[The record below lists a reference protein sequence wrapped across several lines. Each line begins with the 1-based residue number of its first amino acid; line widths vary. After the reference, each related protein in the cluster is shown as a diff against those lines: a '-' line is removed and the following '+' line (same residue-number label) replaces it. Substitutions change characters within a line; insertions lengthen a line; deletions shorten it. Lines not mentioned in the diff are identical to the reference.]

1 MKRVGRIG
9 TACVDLVRGRIATFC
24 IWLLTAFIMRDP
36 MMRHDARLSIRRA
49 FTHREMR
56 GAGRSAPAGPNLK
69 QTKFFWFQ
77 QAVRARLQRMKTTNA
92 ITIRAPLP
100 AIFAAAS
107 DLARWPD
114 FLPHYRYNRFL
125 SPMPWGGIVK
135 MSAVRSGIPTTW
147 ISDYRVDTE
156 QCQLHF
162 KHLRSALNATRGM
175 DRHLELHRDAGGRA
189 WWKLRTNW
197 ICVGR

>member
-1 MKRVGRIG
+1 
-9 TACVDLVRGRIATFC
+9 
-24 IWLLTAFIMRDP
+24 
-36 MMRHDARLSIRRA
+36 
-49 FTHREMR
+49 
-56 GAGRSAPAGPNLK
+56 
-69 QTKFFWFQ
+69 
-77 QAVRARLQRMKTTNA
+77 MKTTNT

-147 ISDYRVDTE
+147 VSIYRVDTE
-156 QCQLHF
+156 HCQLHF
-162 KHLRSALNATRGM
+162 EHLRATLNATRGM
-175 DRHLELHRDAGGRA
+175 IVIWNFTETAQGVVVEISHELDLRWPLIGGLVS
-189 WWKLRTNW
+189 KY
-197 ICVGR
+197 IVGRFFIHHIATLTLAGLKRKVEGLSS